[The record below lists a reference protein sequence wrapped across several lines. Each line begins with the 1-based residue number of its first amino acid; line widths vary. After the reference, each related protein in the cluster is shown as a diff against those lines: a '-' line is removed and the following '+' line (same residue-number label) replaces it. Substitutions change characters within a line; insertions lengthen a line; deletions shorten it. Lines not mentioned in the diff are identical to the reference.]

1 MEHVGRAVAE
11 PAAHVGQAVAEPSA
25 LGIPSANHPP
35 NHSNFVDTQARRKDA
50 ELIEPSTVRDWFG
63 ATQPYVMNIIVAN
76 IDSRE
81 LRITFVYVWVGTD
94 NPRRS
99 GVFWS
104 PWDDYDAQL

>member
-1 MEHVGRAVAE
+1 MNNDLTAQGCGASSKTNLQLSET
-11 PAAHVGQAVAEPSA
+11 GQ
-25 LGIPSANHPP
+25 
-35 NHSNFVDTQARRKDA
+35 DTQARRKDA